1 MASLPGLGNSLD
13 SRAERRSWARL
24 SGCGVWSWAMV
35 FSGIGCLQ
43 LGGCENHA
51 VGPRLPPALQ
61 GTAPAVQAVCAIVGA
76 GSLEYLRLRLRYWWL
91 RGAGRHSC
99 PFPLRGMAGLLQVQV
114 QVCGRPLRKTHEKTR
129 KKAHPWRATHVIA
142 AYLSCPSIAA
152 FFPPV
157 ASAKPLGKT
166 RAASVPATHTHGLW
180 HPGPGRLCIMTNL
193 FTYPPTFACQY
204 PQRHPT
210 SDRLWQSSLL
220 FSGGPSYLP
229 SLAASWFWGR
239 RSICSRSTTVW

>member
-76 GSLEYLRLRLRYWWL
+76 GSLEHLRLRLRYERLRAAVRQSLEYLRLRLRYECL
-91 RGAGRHSC
+91 GGAVGA
-99 PFPLRGMAGLLQVQV
+99 PWGGGGAFAGVPSLS
-114 QVCGRPLRKTHEKTR
+114 
-129 KKAHPWRATHVIA
+129 A
-142 AYLSCPSIAA
+142 AVGVP
-152 FFPPV
+152 
-157 ASAKPLGKT
+157 
-166 RAASVPATHTHGLW
+166 RAAVRQSLEHL
-180 HPGPGRLCIMTNL
+180 RL
-193 FTYPPTFACQY
+193 
-204 PQRHPT
+204 
-210 SDRLWQSSLL
+210 RLRYECL
-220 FSGGPSYLP
+220 
-229 SLAASWFWGR
+229 R
-239 RSICSRSTTVW
+239 

>member
-76 GSLEYLRLRLRYWWL
+76 GSLEHLRLRLRYECL
-91 RGAGRHSC
+91 LGA
-99 PFPLRGMAGLLQVQV
+99 P
-114 QVCGRPLRKTHEKTR
+114 RPDARQLPETGGPRT
-129 KKAHPWRATHVIA
+129 
-142 AYLSCPSIAA
+142 SI
-152 FFPPV
+152 
-157 ASAKPLGKT
+157 
-166 RAASVPATHTHGLW
+166 
-180 HPGPGRLCIMTNL
+180 GRLTKDVQAIDL
-193 FTYPPTFACQY
+193 S
-204 PQRHPT
+204 R
-210 SDRLWQSSLL
+210 RLQELS
-220 FSGGPSYLP
+220 
-229 SLAASWFWGR
+229 
-239 RSICSRSTTVW
+239 